1 MCEHHAP
8 TRIYAVA
15 KRWCSPCPV
24 VFRGP
29 NGAAAGV
36 GAQHS
41 QDFAS
46 WYGQI
51 PGLKVVSPWSAEDC
65 KGLMKAAIRDPNPV
79 VVLENEILYGQ
90 SFPVSEAAT
99 KDDFLLPIGKAK
111 VERVGSDI
119 TFVAHSRM
127 VGYCVQAAEQ
137 LEKEDGVFAEVINLR
152 SIRPLDIETIKESVK
167 KTNRLVVVEG
177 GFPMFGVG
185 SEVSAQVAESDAFD
199 YLDAPIERVTG
210 ADIPTPV
217 SHPLACWNPR

>member
-1 MCEHHAP
+1 
-8 TRIYAVA
+8 
-15 KRWCSPCPV
+15 
-24 VFRGP
+24 
-29 NGAAAGV
+29 
-36 GAQHS
+36 
-41 QDFAS
+41 
-46 WYGQI
+46 
-51 PGLKVVSPWSAEDC
+51 
-65 KGLMKAAIRDPNPV
+65 MKAAIRDPNPV

-217 SHPLACWNPR
+217 SCSRSAVCALTHGCSARSTHTSWNFCHSQTTQR